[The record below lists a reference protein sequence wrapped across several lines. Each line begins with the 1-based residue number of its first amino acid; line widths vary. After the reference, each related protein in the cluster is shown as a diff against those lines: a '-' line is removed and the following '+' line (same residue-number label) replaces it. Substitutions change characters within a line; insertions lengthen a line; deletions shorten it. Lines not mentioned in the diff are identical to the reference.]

1 MKILVISDVHGK
13 IERLNQLRGIIPTVD
28 VVAICGDLS
37 LRRKQPVAVT
47 FINEI
52 EKIAPAIVAV
62 HGNWDREEL
71 HHLLVLKGISVHG
84 KGIRIDGVGFFG
96 VGGARRGLIRM
107 PSDYSDD
114 EMRELLNQG
123 YSEVKDAKCKVL
135 VSHMPPYKI
144 LDRTFIGL
152 RGGSRI
158 VTSFLDTNRVHLC
171 LCGHVHEAWGS
182 DYSHGL
188 LTVNPGSLRSGRYA
202 IVNIDID
209 NDKKVLFGK
218 LSSP

>member
-13 IERLNQLRGIIPTVD
+13 NERLNQLSEIIPTVD

-37 LRRKQPVAVT
+37 ARSKRPAAIT

-71 HHLLVLKGISVHG
+71 HHLLVRKGISVHG
-84 KGIRIDGVGFFG
+84 KGIRIGGVGFFG
-96 VGGARRGLIRM
+96 VGGARRGLIPM

-114 EMRELLNQG
+114 EMRALLNQG
-123 YSEVKDAKCKVL
+123 YSDVKDAKCRVL

-158 VTSFLDTNRVHLC
+158 VTSFLDANRVHLC

-182 DYSHGL
+182 YSSRGFL
-188 LTVNPGSLRSGRYA
+188 AVNPGSLRSGRYA
-202 IVNIDID
+202 IVDIA
-209 NDKKVLFGK
+209 NDITVSFGK
-218 LSSP
+218 LDSA